1 MIKQWMKHPSIA
13 LAATLIFSASTYS
26 TAVSANNKIEKITEV
41 EGISEYKLT
50 NGLKVLLFPDQT
62 KETVTVNVT
71 YHVGSKHE
79 NYGETG
85 MAHLLEHLVFKGTP
99 KHQDIPA
106 ELSSHGARPNGT
118 TWTDRTNY
126 FETFAATQE
135 NIDWALDMESDRM
148 VNSFIAKKDLD
159 SEMTVVRNEFER
171 GENSPFRITLQR
183 MMAAAFEWHNYG
195 KSTIGARADLENVP
209 IDRLQAFYR
218 KYYQPDNATLIVAGK
233 FDSQEILKKINDTF
247 GKIPKPTRTINA
259 LYTQEPAQDGE
270 REVTIRRVGDV
281 QFLGVMYH
289 VPAGS
294 HPDFAALDVLNEV
307 LSATSSGRLHKE
319 VVEKKLA
326 SNTFGF
332 NFQWQEPGVAIF
344 MAEVD
349 KANSLVDT
357 QTAVLST
364 LEGIETSPITKE
376 EVEKAK
382 RTLLKNI
389 KLSFNSSENIALN
402 LSEWLGM
409 GDWRLQFLNRDR
421 LEAVTAEDVQRVA
434 QKYITQNNRTLGKF
448 IPSEKPERVE
458 IPQVGNVSEML
469 EGYQGREQVAQGEAF
484 NPSQDNIDQRT
495 QVLTLKNGAK
505 VALLPKKTRG
515 ESVVVSLS
523 MQMGDEKSLF
533 GLNTVGSAAG
543 AMLMR
548 GTKNYTREQLKEA
561 FDKLEAQVRVGGGSE
576 NAFASINTTKTNLNE
591 TLKLVAEVLQHPS
604 YTAKEFELYKSEEK
618 VAIEQQL
625 QDPQSIA
632 FRAFSRHQSPYPKG
646 HPNYTPTYEEALAD
660 LDALTLEQVKAFHQ
674 KFYGANQLQITIA
687 GDFDQKLITNTLEQ
701 MTANWQSQAPYHRIV
716 SPYQALAVETL
727 DFNTP
732 DKENATFV
740 ASVSLP
746 VGENHTDAPALT
758 IGNYMLG
765 GGFLNSRLASRLRQ
779 KDGLSYGAGSFLNLS
794 SEDQRAALGAYAI
807 CAPQN
812 LDKVEIGFKE
822 EIARLLKDGFTEEE
836 VTSAK
841 SGLLQG
847 RKVSRSQDRELAGKL
862 NKNLRLDRTMQFSK
876 KYEQAIEKLTVDDIN
891 KVMRRYISVDAFTI
905 IKAGD
910 MSKIEKM

>member
-1 MIKQWMKHPSIA
+1 MIKQWIKQPSIA
-13 LAATLIFSASTYS
+13 LVATLVFSVSTFSS
-26 TAVSANNKIEKITEV
+26 TVNAENKIEKITDV
-41 EGISEYKLT
+41 EGISEYQLA
-50 NGLKVLLFPDQT
+50 NGLQVLLFPDQT

-99 KHQDIPA
+99 KHKDIPS
-106 ELSSHGARPNGT
+106 ELSSHGARPNGS

-126 FETFAATQE
+126 FETFAATEE
-135 NIDWALDMESDRM
+135 NIDWALDMEADRM

-159 SEMTVVRNEFER
+159 SEMTVVRNEFES
-171 GENSPFRITLQR
+171 GENDPFRITLQR

-195 KSTIGARADLENVP
+195 KSTIGSRSDLENVP

-218 KYYQPDNATLIVAGK
+218 NYYQPDNATLIVAGK
-233 FDSQEILKKINDTF
+233 FDKKDILKKINNTF
-247 GKIPKPTRTINA
+247 GKIAKPSRTIQA

-270 REVTIRRVGDV
+270 REVIVRRVGDI
-281 QFLGVMYH
+281 QLIGAMYH

-294 HPDFAALDVLNEV
+294 HPDFAAIDVLNSV
-307 LSATSSGRLHKE
+307 LAATPNGRLHKA

-326 SNTFGF
+326 SETFGM

-344 MAEVD
+344 VAQVD
-349 KANSLVDT
+349 KATNLADT
-357 QTAVLST
+357 QKAMLAT
-364 LEGIETSPITKE
+364 LENIQTNVITAD

-382 RTLLKNI
+382 RSLLKNI
-389 KLSFNSSENIALN
+389 KLSFNSSERIALN

-421 LEAVTAEDVQRVA
+421 IEKVTVEDVQRVA
-434 QKYITQNNRTLGKF
+434 TKYITRNNRTLGKF
-448 IPSEKPERVE
+448 IPAEKPERVE
-458 IPQVGNVSEML
+458 IPKVDSVSKML
-469 EGYQGREQVAQGEAF
+469 DGYKGRKQVAQGEAF
-484 NPSQDNIDQRT
+484 DPSHDNIDQRT
-495 QVLTLKNGAK
+495 AIINLDNGVK

-515 ESVVVSLS
+515 ESVVVSLNL
-523 MQMGDEKSLF
+523 QMGDEKSLF

-548 GTKNYTREQLKEA
+548 GSKNYTREQLKEA
-561 FDKLEAQVRVGGGSE
+561 FDKLESQVRIGGGSE
-576 NAFASINTTKTNLNE
+576 NAYASINTTSANLID
-591 TLKLVAEVLQHPS
+591 TLKLVAEVLQQPA
-604 YTAKEFELYKSEEK
+604 YTEKEFEIYKNELK
-618 VAIEQQL
+618 VSLEQQL

-632 FRAFSRHQSPYPKG
+632 FRAYSRHQNPYPKG
-646 HPNYTPTYEEALAD
+646 HPNYISTFEEALAD
-660 LDALTLEQVKAFHQ
+660 LDKLTLKQVKDFHRN
-674 KFYGANQLQITIA
+674 FYGANHMQVTVT
-687 GDFDQKLITNTLEQ
+687 GDFDQAKVTKTIKDITSDW
-701 MTANWQSQAPYHRIV
+701 TATKPYHRIE
-716 SPYQALAVETL
+716 SPYKKLSVNTL

-740 ASVSLP
+740 ASTSLP
-746 VGENHTDAPALT
+746 IGEFHKDAPALT
-758 IGNYMLG
+758 MANYMLG
-765 GGFLNSRLASRLRQ
+765 GGFLNSRLATRLRQ
-779 KDGLSYGAGSFLNLS
+779 KDGLSYGAGSFLSLS
-794 SEDQRAALGAYAI
+794 SEDQHASLGAYAI

-822 EIARLLKDGFTEEE
+822 EVARLIKDGFTEDE
-836 VTSAK
+836 VKSAK

-862 NKNLRLDRTMQFSK
+862 NKNLRLNRTMQFDK
-876 KYEQAIEKLTVDDIN
+876 KYEQEMKKLTVDDIN
-891 KVMRRYISVDAFTI
+891 KVVRRYLSVDNFTI

-910 MSKIEKM
+910 MSKIEK

>member
-1 MIKQWMKHPSIA
+1 MIKKWIKQPSIA
-13 LAATLIFSASTYS
+13 LAATLIITASSYS
-26 TAVSANNKIEKITEV
+26 SVVIAKNKVEKITEV
-41 EGISEYKLT
+41 EGISEYKLK
-50 NGLKVLLFPDQT
+50 NGLQVLLFPDQT

-71 YHVGSKHE
+71 YRVGSKHE

-99 KHQDIPA
+99 SHKDIPS

-126 FETFAATQE
+126 FETFAATEE
-135 NIDWALDMESDRM
+135 NIDWALDMEADRM

-183 MMAAAFEWHNYG
+183 MMASAFEWHNYG

-233 FDSQEILKKINDTF
+233 FDNKDILKKINNTF
-247 GKIPKPTRTINA
+247 GKIAKPERVIA
-259 LYTQEPAQDGE
+259 PLYTQEPAQDGE
-270 REVTIRRVGDV
+270 RAVTVRRVGDV
-281 QFLGVMYH
+281 QLIGAMYH

-294 HPDFAALDVLNEV
+294 HPDFAAIDVLNEV
-307 LSATSSGRLHKE
+307 LSASSSGRLHKAM
-319 VVEKKLA
+319 VEKKLA
-326 SNTFGF
+326 SSTFGF

-349 KANSLVDT
+349 KANNLADT
-357 QTAVLST
+357 QAALLTA
-364 LEGIETSPITKE
+364 LEGIAETPITNE

-389 KLSFNSSENIALN
+389 KLSFNSSESIAHN

-421 LEAVTAEDVQRVA
+421 LEKVTTADVQRA
-434 QKYITQNNRTLGKF
+434 ATTYLAQNNRTLGKF
-448 IPSEKPERVE
+448 IPAENPVRVA
-458 IPQVGNVSEML
+458 IPQVENVSKML
-469 EGYQGREQVAQGEAF
+469 EGYKGRKQIAQGEAF
-484 NPSQDNIDQRT
+484 DPSHDNIDQRT
-495 QVLTLKNGAK
+495 KTFTLKNGVE
-505 VALLPKKTRG
+505 VALLSKKTRG
-515 ESVVVSLS
+515 ESVVVRIGL
-523 MQMGDEKSLF
+523 QMGNEKSLF
-533 GLNTVGSAAG
+533 GQNTVGAAAG
-543 AMLMR
+543 ALLMR
-548 GTKNYTREQLKEA
+548 GSKNYTREQLKAA
-561 FDKLEAQVRVGGGSE
+561 FDKLEAQVGISGGSE
-576 NAFASINTTKTNLNE
+576 NAYASINTTKANLNE
-591 TLKLVAEVLQHPS
+591 TLKLVAEVLQQPAYS
-604 YTAKEFELYKSEEK
+604 EKEFELYRSELK

-632 FRAFSRHQSPYPKG
+632 FRAYSRHQSPYPKG
-646 HPNYTPTYEEALAD
+646 HPNYTSTYEEALAD
-660 LDALTLEQVKAFHQ
+660 LNALTLQQVKAFHQ
-674 KFYGANQLQITIA
+674 KFYGANQMQITVT
-687 GDFDQKLITNTLEQ
+687 GDFDQKLITNTLAKI
-701 MTANWQSQAPYHRIV
+701 TSNWQSKEKYQRV
-716 SPYQALAVETL
+716 ESPYKALPVEVL
-727 DFNTP
+727 NFNTP

-740 ASVSLP
+740 ASASLP
-746 VGENHTDAPALT
+746 IGQNHKDAPALT
-758 IGNYMLG
+758 VSNYILG
-765 GGFLNSRLASRLRQ
+765 GGFLNSRLATRLRQ

-794 SEDQRAALGAYAI
+794 SQDQRASLGAYAI

-822 EIARLLKDGFTEEE
+822 EVARLLKDGFTAEELA
-836 VTSAK
+836 SAK

-862 NKNLRLDRTMQFSK
+862 NANLRLNRTMQFSK
-876 KYEQAIEKLTVDDIN
+876 QYEQAIEKLTVDDIN
-891 KVMRRYISVDAFTI
+891 KVIRRYVSVDAFTI

-910 MSKIEKM
+910 MSKIEK